1 MLLDEPTEGVQREN
15 IFHIAK
21 LINERKKSGST
32 FVIVE
37 QNLELLE
44 EVGDHVLV
52 LDQVKV
58 MVSGRKGLISRKEIV
73 QHLGV

>member
-1 MLLDEPTEGVQREN
+1 ML
-15 IFHIAK
+15 HIAN
-21 LINERKKSGST
+21 LITDKKKSGGT

-44 EVGDHVLV
+44 AVGDHVLV
-52 LDQVKV
+52 LDQGKV
-58 MVSGRKGLISRKEIV
+58 MVSGKKDLISREDIL

>member
-1 MLLDEPTEGVQREN
+1 M
-15 IFHIAK
+15 
-21 LINERKKSGST
+21 KSRGT

-44 EVGDHVLV
+44 AVGDHVPV
-52 LDQVKV
+52 LDQGKV
-58 MVSGRKGLISRKEIV
+58 MVSGRKDLISREDIL